1 MKRLKLA
8 FIAVLVLAFV
18 GCAGVGVQLSDNAE
32 EILTDG
38 VVQTVGF
45 LIVDN
50 NRAFQRPLIDW
61 YLDFKKLK
69 EFGAI
74 QSAWKKGIEEL
85 SNAIKDK
92 PYLIMQMQNAMR
104 VVKIEP
110 TGPQTLLEFGKYQR
124 ITDYFFVGVYAVPYN
139 L

>member
-1 MKRLKLA
+1 MVKRLL
-8 FIAVLVLAFV
+8 IVIMCLGLL
-18 GCAGVGVQLSDNAE
+18 GCAGVGLQLSDNAE

-50 NRAFQRPLIDW
+50 NPKFRQPLVDW

-74 QSAWKKGIEEL
+74 QLAWQKGIEEL
-85 SNAIKDK
+85 SMAIANK

-104 VVKIEP
+104 VVKIEA
-110 TGPQTLLEFGKYQR
+110 TGPQTVLELGKYQR
-124 ITDYFFVGVYAVPYN
+124 ITDNFFVGVMAVPYN

>member
-1 MKRLKLA
+1 MVKRLL
-8 FIAVLVLAFV
+8 IAIMCISMFS
-18 GCAGVGVQLSDNAE
+18 CAGIGVQLNDNAE

-38 VVQTVGF
+38 IVQTVGF

-50 NRAFQRPLIDW
+50 NRGFRQPLVNW

-74 QSAWKKGIEEL
+74 QLAWQKGIEEL
-85 SNAIKDK
+85 SMAIANK

-104 VVKIEP
+104 VVKIEA
-110 TGPQTLLEFGKYQR
+110 TGPQTVLELGKYQR
-124 ITDYFFVGVYAVPYN
+124 ITDVFMMGVLAVN